1 MVKEI
6 IKDKEILSKV
16 CDDITKGDRQIIRDL
31 VDTLKANSEECVCL
45 AANQIGYTKRLLA
58 YFDNGRIF
66 VMVNPKVVGHSM
78 EAIECEEGCLSLEGV
93 TKVNRYKTIKIKFE
107 DENFKVKT
115 NSYNGFVA
123 ECIQHMLDHF
133 EGTLI

>member
-45 AANQIGYTKRLLA
+45 AANQIGYTKRVLA

-78 EAIECEEGCLSLEGV
+78 EAVECEEGCLSLEGV
-93 TKVNRYKTIKIKFE
+93 TKVSRYKTIKIKFE

-133 EGTLI
+133 EGALI

>member
-16 CDDITKGDRQIIRDL
+16 CDDITRADRQIIRDL
-31 VDTLKANSEECVCL
+31 VDTLKAHSDECVCL
-45 AANQIGYTKRLLA
+45 AANQIGYTKTVLA
-58 YFDNGRIF
+58 YYDNGRIF
-66 VMVNPKVVGHSM
+66 VMVNPKVVGHSQD
-78 EAIECEEGCLSLEGV
+78 AFECEEGCLSLEGV
-93 TKVNRYKTIKIKFE
+93 TKVSRYKSLKVKFL

-115 NSYNGFVA
+115 NTYNGFVA

-133 EGTLI
+133 DGILI

>member
-45 AANQIGYTKRLLA
+45 AANQIGYTKRVLA

-78 EAIECEEGCLSLEGV
+78 EAVECEEGCLSLEGV
-93 TKVNRYKTIKIKFE
+93 TKVSRYKTIKIKFE

>member
-6 IKDKEILSKV
+6 VKDTEFLSKPS
-16 CDDITKGDRQIIRDL
+16 DDLTRADKQVIRDL
-31 VDTLKANSEECVCL
+31 VDTIKAYSDECVCL
-45 AANQIGYTKRLLA
+45 AANQIGYTKRAFAL
-58 YFDNGRIF
+58 YDNGRLF
-66 VMVNPKVVGHSM
+66 VMINPKVVGHSM
-78 EAIECEEGCLSLEGV
+78 DAIECEEGCLSLEG
-93 TKVNRYKTIKIKFE
+93 TQKVNRYRTIKIKFL

-133 EGTLI
+133 EGILI